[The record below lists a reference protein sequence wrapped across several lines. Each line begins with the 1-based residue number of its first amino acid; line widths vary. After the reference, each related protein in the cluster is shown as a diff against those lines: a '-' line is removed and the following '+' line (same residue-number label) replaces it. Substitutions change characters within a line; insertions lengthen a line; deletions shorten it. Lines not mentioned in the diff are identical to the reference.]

1 MADADKIAP
10 QDASIEDVLSSIK
23 QIVEQEAGTAKPAA
37 PTADPAPEL
46 TSNNTTAVLTLS
58 PQDIIAEGGQTATVE
73 PEMIDLNAFA
83 QTGEVKPVSSASP
96 VAAAP
101 EMTTAAAAKTPVSQP
116 VPEGQVRLTALA
128 GPQGLQVAFPVEV
141 LAEALRPLV
150 KDWVEN
156 HLPDIVERLVR
167 EELAKLAKR

>member
-1 MADADKIAP
+1 MAEADKIA
-10 QDASIEDVLSSIK
+10 QDTSIEDVLSSIK
-23 QIVEQEAGTAKPAA
+23 QIVEQEAGTAKPAPAAVA
-37 PTADPAPEL
+37 PVAEPAP
-46 TSNNTTAVLTLS
+46 SPVLTLS
-58 PQDIIAEGGQTATVE
+58 PQDIITEGAGAPVMA
-73 PEMIDLNAFA
+73 PEAIDLNAFA
-83 QTGEVKPVSSASP
+83 QAAMTPAPE

-101 EMTTAAAAKTPVSQP
+101 QP
-116 VPEGQVRLTALA
+116 LAPPPAPEGQVRLTALA